1 MTVEFQ
7 DLLKAAAERT
17 RLRILNLLGHSP
29 LCVSDLQAV
38 LGLPQ
43 STVSRHLATLRHCGL
58 VVGSRRATRTFY
70 SLAPARDLQLETFR
84 TLVVQGCGAEKTF
97 QADVAHL
104 REIVRERK
112 DSCVATLA

>member
-1 MTVEFQ
+1 MTIEFHQ
-7 DLLKAAAERT
+7 LLKAAADPT

-58 VVGSRRATRTFY
+58 VVGSRRVTRTIY
-70 SLAPARDLQLETFR
+70 SLTPPRNLQLETLR
-84 TLVVQGCGAEKTF
+84 ALVIQGCNGEKIFHT
-97 QADVAHL
+97 DVARL
-104 REIVRERK
+104 QEIARERE
-112 DSCVATLA
+112 DSCVAQLA